1 MRYVTQTRFYTLH
14 AILLSAA
21 VFCGGNALAQEL
33 PTAKPEKVGLSSE
46 RLKRIHEVMQ
56 RHIDAGDIT
65 GAVTAV
71 ARRGQVVYFEAHGFA
86 DPTTKQPMPKD
97 ALFRMA
103 SSSKPVT
110 GVAILM
116 LIEEGRI
123 HLSDPVSMYIP
134 EFKNTK
140 VAVLKPGQ
148 REPQGQQ
155 AGPRGPNSP
164 RPEVDFV
171 SANREVTIKDL
182 MTHTSGLLSGGLGG
196 AVANVQRLP
205 NETLATY
212 IPKLGAVPLDFQP
225 GTRWSYSA
233 TAGIDTLGRIVEIVS
248 GMPFDQYL
256 RQRIFEPLGMRDTY
270 FNVPEDRRARLLP
283 LFRKDGGEWKKQP
296 TPAFLDTRTYFS
308 GAGGLISCAHDYM
321 RFEQMLVNG
330 GELNGKRLL
339 SPKTVQLMSMNHVG
353 DLFHGLRGTDDG
365 LGFGLTVYVTM
376 DEAKAPRWRTKGSF
390 GWAGAFGT
398 ITWSDPKE
406 ELTGVLMIQ
415 QPNEVVQRD
424 FSTAVMQSIVAS
436 NIH

>member
-1 MRYVTQTRFYTLH
+1 MRNVNKTHSYLWRAALICTAVLVSGVTL
-14 AILLSAA
+14 
-21 VFCGGNALAQEL
+21 GQEL
-33 PTAKPEKVGLSSE
+33 PTAKPEKVGMSTE
-46 RLKRIHEVMQ
+46 RLKRIHEIMQ

-65 GAVTAV
+65 GAVTGV
-71 ARRGQVVYFEAHGFA
+71 ARRGQVVYFESHGFA
-86 DPTTKQPMPKD
+86 DPTTQRPMSKE

-110 GVAILM
+110 GVAVLM
-116 LIEEGRI
+116 LVEEGRI

-148 REPQGQQ
+148 REP

-164 RPEVDFV
+164 RPEVDLV
-171 SANREVTIKDL
+171 SANREITIKDL

-225 GTRWSYSA
+225 GTKWSYSA

-248 GMPFDQYL
+248 GVPFDQYL
-256 RQRIFEPLGMRDTY
+256 KQRIFEPLGMRDTF
-270 FNVPEDRRARLLP
+270 FNVPEERRARMLP
-283 LFRKDGGEWKKQP
+283 LFRKEGTEWTQQP

-308 GAGGLISCAHDYM
+308 GAGGLISCAHDYL

-365 LGFGLTVYVTM
+365 LGFGLTVYVTL

-415 QPNEVVQRD
+415 QPNDVVQRD
-424 FSTAVMQSIVAS
+424 FNTAVMQAIVES
-436 NIH
+436 NVR

>member
-1 MRYVTQTRFYTLH
+1 MRLTSKPLVHSFYALLAMVALCGTH
-14 AILLSAA
+14 VAI
-21 VFCGGNALAQEL
+21 AQEL
-33 PTAKPEKVGLSSE
+33 PTVKPEKVGMSSE
-46 RLKRIHEVMQ
+46 RLKRIHEIMQ
-56 RHIDAGDIT
+56 RHIDAGTIT

-71 ARRGQVVYFEAHGFA
+71 ARRGQIVYFEAHGYT

-110 GVAILM
+110 GVAVLM
-116 LIEEGRI
+116 LMEEGLI
-123 HLSDPVSMYIP
+123 HLNDPVSKYIP

-148 REPQGQQ
+148 REPV
-155 AGPRGPNSP
+155 GPRGPNTP
-164 RPEVDFV
+164 KPDVDLV
-171 SANREVTIKDL
+171 SANREITIKDL
-182 MTHTSGLLSGGLGG
+182 MTHTSGLLSGGLGS
-196 AVANVQRLP
+196 AVFETRRQP

-212 IPKLGAVPLDFQP
+212 IPKLGAAPLDFQP

-248 GMPFDQYL
+248 GMTFDQFL
-256 RQRIFEPLGMRDTY
+256 AKRIFEPLGMRDTY
-270 FNVPEDRRARLLP
+270 FNVPEDRRARFLP
-283 LFRKDGGEWKKQP
+283 LYRKEGGEWKKQP
-296 TPAFLDTRTYFS
+296 TPPFLDTRTYFS
-308 GAGGLISCAHDYM
+308 GAGGLVSSAHDYL

-353 DLFHGLRGTDDG
+353 TLFHGTRGTDEG
-365 LGFGLTVYVTM
+365 LGFGLTVYVTL
-376 DEAKAPRWRTKGSF
+376 DEAQAPRWRTKGSF

-415 QPNEVVQRD
+415 QSVDVVQRD
-424 FSTAVMQSIVAS
+424 FNTAVMQSIVES
-436 NIH
+436 NIR